1 MDSPTRI
8 VTFRS
13 PGRAW
18 LCLAAALALPAL
30 LSAAP
35 KKNPTSK
42 FYVADVDGDAEID
55 TGDRVDDLNKKSVY
69 NAEGTVIETKPN
81 AANAMVFSNGTGIFF
96 DEDTRLEV
104 KQFEQEPFV
113 PNRTDMD
120 IEPSISQ
127 TSAYIPRGT
136 VGLCASKLVA
146 GSKMTYQTPNGAV
159 NIRSGKVV
167 IQANNGVTT
176 VSMLQ
181 GESTITSGN
190 VNMGGHTLQD
200 GQQAVIRT
208 GINGAPPKITIQ
220 PIPDDQHAAL
230 EGKVTMACTA
240 KKTVYFAA
248 VAGKATT
255 TVDHGARGYSEPARS
270 RLHAPRADHRIR
282 RRHREHQQF
291 EQHPLFQH
299 RVPDDRGRSGRPHQ
313 PTGPIH
319 RQPRQPD
326 LQSRPLMRPRGLPA
340 APPRPRP

>member
-1 MDSPTRI
+1 MGRMDFFTPLASPRARRRI
-8 VTFRS
+8 
-13 PGRAW
+13 W
-18 LCLAAALALPAL
+18 LFLVAGLALPAF

-69 NAEGTVIETKPN
+69 NAEGTVIETKPK

-104 KQFEQEPFV
+104 KRFEQEPFV

-120 IEPSISQ
+120 TEPSISQ
-127 TSAYIPRGT
+127 TAAYIPRGT

-146 GSKMTYQTPNGAV
+146 GSKMTYRTPLGSV

-167 IQANNGVTT
+167 IQSNNGTTT
-176 VSMLQ
+176 VSMLA
-181 GESTITSGN
+181 GESTVTSGN
-190 VNMGGHTLQD
+190 VDMGGHTLQD
-200 GQQAVIRT
+200 GQQAVIKS

-220 PIPDDQHAAL
+220 PIPNDQRSQL

-248 VAGKATT
+248 VAGKSTTSTT
-255 TVDHGARGYSEPARS
+255 TVDVAT
-270 RLHAPRADHRIR
+270 
-282 RRHREHQQF
+282 
-291 EQHPLFQH
+291 
-299 RVPDDRGRSGRPHQ
+299 SGP
-313 PTGPIH
+313 GPITAFDGDSANSNSSNTTPTSNTT
-319 RQPRQPD
+319 QTIVAVPVVP
-326 LQSRPLMRPRGLPA
+326 SNLPVQFTVSA
-340 APPRPRP
+340 ANLINSTSSTTTP